1 MTYPEDRVLVAE
13 KLHEAIC
20 SHTAA
25 DFKFRKQHRD
35 GHVVWV
41 HIQARQIGEKDGFPL
56 LQCVFH
62 NISALEET
70 QRELDHLINSIPG
83 GIVSYQ
89 VEDGRFIPTFF
100 Y

>member
-1 MTYPEDRVLVAE
+1 MEEYRELIKRDAVQMTYPEDRVLVAE

-41 HIQARQIGEKDGFPL
+41 HIQARQIGEKDGFPPAPVRL
-56 LQCVFH
+56 
-62 NISALEET
+62 
-70 QRELDHLINSIPG
+70 P
-83 GIVSYQ
+83 
-89 VEDGRFIPTFF
+89 
-100 Y
+100 